1 MADKKQ
7 STRENSPDTSGK
19 TAISRRN
26 FLKGV
31 GTGTVAAAVA
41 PTVLIGAEKA
51 AEAQAGE
58 AITSATIQLNIN
70 AKMYEV
76 EVEPRTTLLT
86 VLRDGIDTGGNH
98 VDLTGAKLI
107 CDRGEC
113 GGCTVMVG
121 GKSVYACM
129 MLAIDAQGQQ
139 ITTVEGLAD
148 WAGSGDPAL
157 QGRDTLHPVQEAFIQ
172 HDALM
177 CGFCTPGFVVS
188 AASLLSENKNPS
200 LEEIKVGLSGNTCRC
215 GTYPFI
221 FDAVKTAAR
230 KM

>member
-7 STRENSPDTSGK
+7 SAPEKVEK
-19 TAISRRN
+19 TTISRRN

-41 PTVLIGAEKA
+41 PTVLIGAENA
-51 AEAQAGE
+51 AEAQTGE
-58 AITSATIQLNIN
+58 AITSATIQFNIN
-70 AKMYEV
+70 AKMYQV

-86 VLRDGIDTGGNH
+86 VLRDSSDTSGNR

-113 GGCTVMVG
+113 GGCTVTVDN
-121 GKSVYACM
+121 KPVYACM
-129 MLAIDAQGQQ
+129 MLAIDAQGKQ
-139 ITTVEGLAD
+139 ITTVEGLAE
-148 WAGSGDPAL
+148 GDN
-157 QGRDTLHPVQEAFIQ
+157 LHPVQEAFIQ
-172 HDALM
+172 HDAMM
-177 CGFCTPGFVVS
+177 CGFCTPGFIVS
-188 AASLLSENKNPS
+188 AASLLRENQKPT
-200 LEEIKVGLSGNTCRC
+200 LEEIKMGLSGNTCRC

-221 FDAVKTAAR
+221 FDAVETAAR

>member
-7 STRENSPDTSGK
+7 SASEKPEK
-19 TAISRRN
+19 TTISRRN

-41 PTVLIGAEKA
+41 PTVLIGAEEA

-86 VLRDGIDTGGNH
+86 VLRDSSDTRGNR

-113 GGCTVMVG
+113 GGCTVMVDN
-121 GKSVYACM
+121 KPVYACM
-129 MLAIDAQGQQ
+129 LLAIDAQGKE
-139 ITTVEGLAD
+139 ITTVEGLA
-148 WAGSGDPAL
+148 AG
-157 QGRDTLHPVQEAFIQ
+157 DTLHPVQEAFIQ

-188 AASLLSENKNPS
+188 AASLLSENTKPT

-221 FDAVKTAAR
+221 FDAVETAAR

>member
-1 MADKKQ
+1 MADKEKKQ
-7 STRENSPDTSGK
+7 GTN
-19 TAISRRN
+19 ISRRN

-31 GTGTVAAAVA
+31 GTGTVAATVA
-41 PTVLIGAEKA
+41 PSVLIGSEKA
-51 AEAQAGE
+51 ADAQTGDAV
-58 AITSATIQLNIN
+58 ASATIQLNIN
-70 AKMYEV
+70 EETYQV
-76 EVEPRTTLLT
+76 EVEARTTLLT
-86 VLRDGIDTGGNH
+86 VLRDGIDTGGNN

-113 GGCTVMVG
+113 GGCTVMVD
-121 GKSVYACM
+121 GKPVYACM
-129 MLAIDAQGQQ
+129 MLAMDAQGKQ

-148 WAGSGDPAL
+148 GD
-157 QGRDTLHPVQEAFIQ
+157 DLHPVQEAFIK

-188 AASLLSENKNPS
+188 SAALLNENASPT

-221 FDAVKTAAR
+221 FDAVKTASR

>member
-1 MADKKQ
+1 MPEKEKKQ
-7 STRENSPDTSGK
+7 GTN
-19 TAISRRN
+19 ISRRS

-31 GTGTVAAAVA
+31 GTGTVAATVA
-41 PTVLIGAEKA
+41 PSVLIGGEKTA
-51 AEAQAGE
+51 DAQEGDAVE
-58 AITSATIQLNIN
+58 SATIQLNIN
-70 AKMYEV
+70 GKPYQV
-76 EVEPRTTLLT
+76 EVEARTTLLT
-86 VLRDGIDTGGNH
+86 VLRDGIDTSGNN

-113 GGCTVMVG
+113 GGCTVMID
-121 GKSVYACM
+121 GKPIYACM
-129 MLAIDAQGQQ
+129 MLAMDAQGKQ

-148 WAGSGDPAL
+148 GD
-157 QGRDTLHPVQEAFIQ
+157 DLHPVQEAFIQ

-177 CGFCTPGFVVS
+177 CGFCTPGFVVAS
-188 AASLLSENKNPS
+188 AALLSENTKPT

-221 FDAVKTAAR
+221 FDAVKTASK

>member
-7 STRENSPDTSGK
+7 NTRENSPDTSGK

-113 GGCTVMVG
+113 GGCTVMVD

-129 MLAIDAQGQQ
+129 MLAIDAQATAMQGKQ

-148 WAGSGDPAL
+148 SDTS
-157 QGRDTLHPVQEAFIQ
+157 DTLHPVQEAFIQ

>member
-1 MADKKQ
+1 MPEKEKKQ
-7 STRENSPDTSGK
+7 GTN
-19 TAISRRN
+19 ISRRS

-31 GTGTVAAAVA
+31 GTGTVAATVA
-41 PTVLIGAEKA
+41 PSVLVGGEKTA
-51 AEAQAGE
+51 DAQAGD
-58 AITSATIQLNIN
+58 AVASATIQLNIN
-70 AKMYEV
+70 EKPYQV
-76 EVEPRTTLLT
+76 EVEARTTLLT
-86 VLRDGIDTGGNH
+86 VLRDGIDTSGNN

-113 GGCTVMVG
+113 GGCTVMVD
-121 GKSVYACM
+121 GKPVYACM
-129 MLAIDAQGQQ
+129 MLAMDAQDKQ

-148 WAGSGDPAL
+148 GD
-157 QGRDTLHPVQEAFIQ
+157 DLHPVQEAFIQ

-188 AASLLSENKNPS
+188 SAALLSENAKPT

-221 FDAVKTAAR
+221 FDAVKTASK

>member
-1 MADKKQ
+1 MPDKEKKQ
-7 STRENSPDTSGK
+7 GTN
-19 TAISRRN
+19 ISRRS

-31 GTGTVAAAVA
+31 GTGTVAATVA
-41 PTVLIGAEKA
+41 PSVLIGGEKA
-51 AEAQAGE
+51 ADAQEGDAV
-58 AITSATIQLNIN
+58 ASATIQLNIN
-70 AKMYEV
+70 GNPYQV
-76 EVEPRTTLLT
+76 EVEARTTLLT
-86 VLRDGIDTGGNH
+86 VLRDGIDTSGNN

-113 GGCTVMVG
+113 GGCTVMVD

-129 MLAIDAQGQQ
+129 MLAMDAQDKQ
-139 ITTVEGLAD
+139 ITTVEGIAD
-148 WAGSGDPAL
+148 GEN
-157 QGRDTLHPVQEAFIQ
+157 LHPVQEAFIQ

-177 CGFCTPGFVVS
+177 CGFCTPGFIVSS
-188 AASLLSENKNPS
+188 AALLSENTKPT

-221 FDAVKTAAR
+221 FDAVKTAAK

>member
-1 MADKKQ
+1 MSDKEKKQ
-7 STRENSPDTSGK
+7 GTN
-19 TAISRRN
+19 ISRRN
-26 FLKGV
+26 FIKGV
-31 GTGTVAAAVA
+31 GTGTVAATVV
-41 PTVLIGAEKA
+41 PSVLISGEKTA
-51 AEAQAGE
+51 DAQTGDAVE
-58 AITSATIQLNIN
+58 RATIQLNIN
-70 AKMYEV
+70 GKPYQV
-76 EVEPRTTLLT
+76 EVEARTTLLT
-86 VLRDGIDTGGNH
+86 VLRDGIDTSGDNI
-98 VDLTGAKLI
+98 DLTGAKLI

-113 GGCTVMVG
+113 GGCTVMVD

-129 MLAIDAQGQQ
+129 MLAMDTQDKQ

-148 WAGSGDPAL
+148 GD
-157 QGRDTLHPVQEAFIQ
+157 DLHPVQEAFIQ

-188 AASLLSENKNPS
+188 SAALLSENTKPT

-221 FDAVKTAAR
+221 FDAVKTASR

>member
-1 MADKKQ
+1 MPDKEKKKG
-7 STRENSPDTSGK
+7 TN
-19 TAISRRN
+19 ISRRN

-31 GTGTVAAAVA
+31 GTGTVAATVA
-41 PTVLIGAEKA
+41 PSVLIGSEQA
-51 AEAQAGE
+51 ADAQAGD
-58 AITSATIQLNIN
+58 AVANATIQLNIN
-70 AKMYEV
+70 GESYQV
-76 EVEPRTTLLT
+76 EVEARTTLLT
-86 VLRDGIDTGGNH
+86 VLRDGIDTSGSNI
-98 VDLTGAKLI
+98 DLTGAKLI

-113 GGCTVMVG
+113 GGCTVMVD

-129 MLAIDAQGQQ
+129 MLAIDAQGKE

-148 WAGSGDPAL
+148 GD
-157 QGRDTLHPVQEAFIQ
+157 DLHPVQDAFIQ

-177 CGFCTPGFVVS
+177 CGFCTPGFIVSS
-188 AASLLSENKNPS
+188 AALLNENSSPT

-221 FDAVKTAAR
+221 FDAVKTASR

>member
-1 MADKKQ
+1 MPDKEKKQ
-7 STRENSPDTSGK
+7 GTN
-19 TAISRRN
+19 ISRRN

-31 GTGTVAAAVA
+31 GTGTVAATVA
-41 PTVLIGAEKA
+41 PSVLIGSEKA
-51 AEAQAGE
+51 ADAQTGDAV
-58 AITSATIQLNIN
+58 ASATIQLNIN
-70 AKMYEV
+70 GKPYQV
-76 EVEPRTTLLT
+76 EVEARTTLLT
-86 VLRDGIDTGGNH
+86 VLRDGIDTSGTNI
-98 VDLTGAKLI
+98 DLTGAKLI

-113 GGCTVMVG
+113 GGCTVMVD
-121 GKSVYACM
+121 GKTVYACM
-129 MLAIDAQGQQ
+129 MLAMDAEGTQ

-148 WAGSGDPAL
+148 GDN
-157 QGRDTLHPVQEAFIQ
+157 LHPVQDAFVQ

-188 AASLLSENKNPS
+188 SAALLSENTKPT

-221 FDAVKTAAR
+221 FDAVKTASK

>member
-1 MADKKQ
+1 MPDKEKKQ
-7 STRENSPDTSGK
+7 GTN
-19 TAISRRN
+19 ISRRN

-31 GTGTVAAAVA
+31 GTGTVAATVA
-41 PTVLIGAEKA
+41 PSVLISGEKA
-51 AEAQAGE
+51 ADAQVGDAVE
-58 AITSATIQLNIN
+58 SATIQLNIN
-70 AKMYEV
+70 EKMYQV
-76 EVEPRTTLLT
+76 EVEARTTLLT
-86 VLRDGIDTGGNH
+86 VLRDGIDTSGNN

-113 GGCTVMVG
+113 GGCTVMVDG
-121 GKSVYACM
+121 NPVYACM
-129 MLAIDAQGQQ
+129 MLAMDAQDKQ

-148 WAGSGDPAL
+148 GD
-157 QGRDTLHPVQEAFIQ
+157 DLHPVQEAFIQ

-188 AASLLSENKNPS
+188 SAALLNENTKPT

-221 FDAVKTAAR
+221 FDAVKTASR

>member
-7 STRENSPDTSGK
+7 SASEKPEK
-19 TAISRRN
+19 TTISRRN

-76 EVEPRTTLLT
+76 EVESRTTLLT
-86 VLRDGIDTGGNH
+86 VLRDSSDTRGNR

-113 GGCTVMVG
+113 GGCTVMVDN
-121 GKSVYACM
+121 KPVYACM
-129 MLAIDAQGQQ
+129 LLAIDAQGKE
-139 ITTVEGLAD
+139 ITTVEGLA
-148 WAGSGDPAL
+148 AG
-157 QGRDTLHPVQEAFIQ
+157 DTLHPVQEAFIQ

-188 AASLLSENKNPS
+188 AASLLSENTKPT

-221 FDAVKTAAR
+221 FDAVETAAR

>member
-1 MADKKQ
+1 MPDKEK
-7 STRENSPDTSGK
+7 K
-19 TAISRRN
+19 TGTNISRRS

-31 GTGTVAAAVA
+31 GTGTVAATVA
-41 PTVLIGAEKA
+41 PSVLIGSEKET
-51 AEAQAGE
+51 EAQAGD
-58 AITSATIQLNIN
+58 AVASATIQLNIN
-70 AKMYEV
+70 GKPYQV
-76 EVEPRTTLLT
+76 EVEARTTLLT
-86 VLRDGIDTGGNH
+86 VLRDGMDTSGKNI
-98 VDLTGAKLI
+98 DLTGAKLI

-113 GGCTVMVG
+113 GGCTVMVD
-121 GKSVYACM
+121 GKTVYACM
-129 MLAIDAQGQQ
+129 MLAMDAQDTQ

-148 WAGSGDPAL
+148 GD
-157 QGRDTLHPVQEAFIQ
+157 DLHPIQEAFIQ

-188 AASLLSENKNPS
+188 SAALLSENTKPT

-221 FDAVKTAAR
+221 FDAVKSASK

>member
-7 STRENSPDTSGK
+7 SAPEKVEKST
-19 TAISRRN
+19 ISRRN

-41 PTVLIGAEKA
+41 PTVLIGAENA
-51 AEAQAGE
+51 AEAQTGE
-58 AITSATIQLNIN
+58 AITSATIQFNIN
-70 AKMYEV
+70 AKMYQV

-86 VLRDGIDTGGNH
+86 VLRDSSDTSGNR

-113 GGCTVMVG
+113 GGCTVMVDN
-121 GKSVYACM
+121 KPVYACM
-129 MLAIDAQGQQ
+129 MLAIDAQGKE
-139 ITTVEGLAD
+139 ITTVEGLAE
-148 WAGSGDPAL
+148 G
-157 QGRDTLHPVQEAFIQ
+157 DTLHPVQEAFIQ

-177 CGFCTPGFVVS
+177 CGFCTPGFIVS
-188 AASLLSENKNPS
+188 AASLLRENQKPT
-200 LEEIKVGLSGNTCRC
+200 LEEIKMGLSGNTCRC

-221 FDAVKTAAR
+221 FDAVETAAR

>member
-7 STRENSPDTSGK
+7 SAPEKVEK
-19 TAISRRN
+19 TTISRRN

-41 PTVLIGAEKA
+41 PTVLIGAENA
-51 AEAQAGE
+51 AEAQNGE

-70 AKMYEV
+70 AKMYQV

-86 VLRDGIDTGGNH
+86 VLRDSSDTSGNR

-113 GGCTVMVG
+113 GGCTVMVDNQP
-121 GKSVYACM
+121 VYACM
-129 MLAIDAQGQQ
+129 MLAIDAQGKE
-139 ITTVEGLAD
+139 ITTVEGLAE
-148 WAGSGDPAL
+148 GDA
-157 QGRDTLHPVQEAFIQ
+157 LHPVQEAFIQ
-172 HDALM
+172 HDAMM
-177 CGFCTPGFVVS
+177 CGFCTPGFIVS
-188 AASLLSENKNPS
+188 AASLLRENQKPT
-200 LEEIKVGLSGNTCRC
+200 LEEIKMGLSGNTCRC

-221 FDAVKTAAR
+221 FDAVETAAR

>member
-7 STRENSPDTSGK
+7 SAPEKVEKST
-19 TAISRRN
+19 ISRRN

-41 PTVLIGAEKA
+41 PTVLIGAENA
-51 AEAQAGE
+51 AEAQTGE
-58 AITSATIQLNIN
+58 AIMSATIQFNIN
-70 AKMYEV
+70 AKMYQV

-86 VLRDGIDTGGNH
+86 VLRDSSDTSGNR

-113 GGCTVMVG
+113 GGCTVMVDNQP
-121 GKSVYACM
+121 VYACM
-129 MLAIDAQGQQ
+129 MLAIDAQGKE
-139 ITTVEGLAD
+139 ITTVEGLAE
-148 WAGSGDPAL
+148 G
-157 QGRDTLHPVQEAFIQ
+157 DTLHPVQEAFIQ

-177 CGFCTPGFVVS
+177 CGFCTPGFIVS
-188 AASLLSENKNPS
+188 AASLLRENQKPT
-200 LEEIKVGLSGNTCRC
+200 LEEIKMGLSGNTCRC

-221 FDAVKTAAR
+221 FDAVETAAR